1 MSVVKF
7 CFLLLLFSSAQ
18 LSFAFNQGLNPF
30 PEEADFLNIPHD
42 FVLTNVI
49 SDTEIEITPADQKNY
64 ALANDLLVI
73 ISHETGLTLGY
84 ATVKKIGEKTWIA
97 TVKMHSKEG
106 LVRIGNFLQKVDLTN
121 YHTKMPGRFDLVR
134 KDQKDIA
141 SKFKHLVYLDYQ
153 LGQAAATLDKHEHML
168 GLTTY
173 AYGIT
178 NSLQVDT
185 TTLFNFVKIPNA
197 GVKLNVLA
205 GEDFRVSLYT
215 KYYRY
220 LKYDNQ
226 NAFDFEAIVDKTAN
240 TNMMTF
246 TKVSHKVRRPEGSG
260 ILTPNIYSKQSNTE
274 IQTIYGYILNNW
286 NRILLGPKYNFEQKT
301 LGGAA
306 IYTVI
311 YNHFHWSF
319 ALQTS
324 NLSKLQLGNNGYD
337 YYLDFY
343 WRF

>member
-1 MSVVKF
+1 MSVNKF
-7 CFLLLLFSSAQ
+7 LALGFFLYSTLGFS
-18 LSFAFNQGLNPF
+18 FNQGLNPF
-30 PEEADFLNIPHD
+30 PGQTDFLKVPHD
-42 FVLTNVI
+42 FVVKHII
-49 SDTEIEITPADQKNY
+49 SDTEIEILPEYPSNY

-73 ISHETGLTLGY
+73 ISHETGVTIGY
-84 ATVKKIGEKTWIA
+84 ATVKKMGEKTWTA
-97 TVKMHSKEG
+97 TVKAHSKEA
-106 LVRIGNFLQKVDLTN
+106 LVRPGNFLQKVDLTN
-121 YHTKMPGRFDLVR
+121 YHTNMPGRFDLVR

-141 SKFKHLVYLDYQ
+141 AKFKHLVYLDYQ
-153 LGQAAATLDKHEHML
+153 LGQAAATLDKHENL
-168 GLTTY
+168 AGLTTY
-173 AYGIT
+173 AYGVT
-178 NSLQVDT
+178 NNFQLDS
-185 TTLFNFVKIPNA
+185 TTLLNFAKIFNVGA
-197 GVKLNVLA
+197 KLNVLS
-205 GEDFRVSLYT
+205 GEDYRVSLYS

-220 LKYDNQ
+220 FKYQNQ
-226 NAFDFEAIVDKTAN
+226 SAYDFEAIIDKTSN

-260 ILTPNIYSKQSNTE
+260 ILTPNIYTKSSNTE
-274 IQTIYGYILNNW
+274 VQTIYGYILNNW
-286 NRILLGPKYNFEQKT
+286 NRVLLGPKYNIEQKT

-324 NLSKLQLGNNGYD
+324 NLSKLRLGKDGYD